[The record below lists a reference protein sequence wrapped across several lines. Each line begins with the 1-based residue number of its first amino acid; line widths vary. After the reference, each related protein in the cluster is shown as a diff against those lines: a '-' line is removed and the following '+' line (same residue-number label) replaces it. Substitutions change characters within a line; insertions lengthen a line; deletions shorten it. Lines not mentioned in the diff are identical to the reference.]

1 MTVNAQPKD
10 KLQSSLVFDLPT
22 VEDGQYIWQLVKN
35 TGVLDLNSSYS
46 YLLWAKYFS
55 KTSIVVKL
63 EQKVVGFISAFIAP
77 EKEDTLF
84 VWQVAVDE
92 SMRGKGLATRMLR
105 EILCKKICRNIRYLE
120 TTVTP
125 SNVASIALFKKL
137 AKDLK
142 TQYTILEGFTEEQ
155 FPEKGHEAEELYKIG
170 PFSIKN
176 INV

>member
-1 MTVNAQPKD
+1 MTVNRQSNE
-10 KLQSSLVFDLPT
+10 SSLVFDLPT
-22 VEDGQYIWQLVKN
+22 VEDGQYIWHLVKH

-55 KTSIVVKL
+55 NTSIVVKSG
-63 EQKVVGFISAFIAP
+63 QKVVGFISAFIAP

-105 EILCKKICRNIRYLE
+105 EILCGNRCRNIQYLE

-125 SNVASIALFKKL
+125 SNVASTALFKKL
-137 AKDLK
+137 AKELN
-142 TQYTILEGFTEEQ
+142 TQYTIVEGFTEEQ
-155 FPEKGHEAEELYKIG
+155 FPGKGHEAEELYKIG
-170 PFSIKN
+170 PFSTKN